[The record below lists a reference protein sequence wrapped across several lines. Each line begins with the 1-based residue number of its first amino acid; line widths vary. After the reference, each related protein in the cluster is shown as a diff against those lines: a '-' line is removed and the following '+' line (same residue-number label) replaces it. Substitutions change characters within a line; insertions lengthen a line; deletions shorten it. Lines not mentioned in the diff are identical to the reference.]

1 MTRLHDHYKNT
12 VKPALIKEFGYMN
25 PMQAPRLDKIVLNMG
40 VGEGVADRKKVE
52 AAAKELALIA
62 GQKAVITKAK
72 KSIATYKLRD
82 GMTIG
87 CKVTLRR
94 DRMYEFL
101 DRLITIA
108 LPRVRDF
115 RGISPRSFDGNGN
128 FSLGL
133 KEQIVFPEIDYDRV
147 DQIRGMDVVI
157 CTTAKTDDEARV
169 LLKGLDM
176 PFSGRDPEK
185 EKQEETARR
194 AALEAEKQA
203 ARDAMKEIEEAERA
217 AALEEAGDGA
227 DAGGDSGAE
236 AVEKADSPSAGKGN
250 DDSSEAP
257 EAPEAKKSKGE
268 DSNG

>member
-1 MTRLHDHYKNT
+1 MPTAR
-12 VKPALIKEFGYMN
+12 
-25 PMQAPRLDKIVLNMG
+25 
-40 VGEGVADRKKVE
+40 
-52 AAAKELALIA
+52 
-62 GQKAVITKAK
+62 KAVIPKAK

-128 FSLGL
+128 FALGL
-133 KEQIVFPEIDYDRV
+133 KEQIVFPEIDYDKV

-157 CTTAKTDDEARV
+157 CTTAKTDDEARE

-176 PFSGRDPEK
+176 PFSGQDPEK
-185 EKQEETARR
+185 EKEEEAARR
-194 AALEAEKQA
+194 AALEAEKQV
-203 ARDAMKEIEEAERA
+203 ARDAMKEVEEADRTA
-217 AALEEAGDGA
+217 AREDAG

-236 AVEKADSPSAGKGN
+236 AAEKADSRSADKGS
-250 DDSSEAP
+250 DDSSKP
-257 EAPEAKKSKGE
+257 RKPKKSKGE
-268 DSNG
+268 DPNG

>member
-1 MTRLHDHYKNT
+1 
-12 VKPALIKEFGYMN
+12 
-25 PMQAPRLDKIVLNMG
+25 MG
-40 VGEGVADRKKVE
+40 VGEGVTDRKKVE
-52 AAAKELALIA
+52 AAAKELTLIS

-128 FSLGL
+128 FSLGI
-133 KEQIVFPEIDYDRV
+133 KEQIVFPEIDYDKV
-147 DQIRGMDVVI
+147 DQIRGMDIVI
-157 CTTAKTDDEARV
+157 CTTAKTDDEARE
-169 LLKGLDM
+169 LLKGLDI

-185 EKQEETARR
+185 EKEEESARR

-203 ARDAMKEIEEAERA
+203 ARDAMKEVEEAEEADRTA
-217 AALEEAGDGA
+217 AREDAG

-236 AVEKADSPSAGKGN
+236 AAEKADSQSADKGS
-250 DDSSEAP
+250 DDSSKSPKP
-257 EAPEAKKSKGE
+257 EKSKGE
-268 DSNG
+268 DPNG